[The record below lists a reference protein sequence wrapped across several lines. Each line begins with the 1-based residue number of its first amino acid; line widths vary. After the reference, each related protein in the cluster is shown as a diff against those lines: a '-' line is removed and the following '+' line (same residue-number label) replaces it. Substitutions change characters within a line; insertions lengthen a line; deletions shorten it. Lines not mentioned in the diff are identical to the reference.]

1 MNIGTYQEPEIMG
14 SVGSFEED
22 RQPRWYA
29 IYTSAN
35 HEKRVHERLGQRG
48 VESFLPLYNSVR
60 QWKDRKVRLQ
70 LPLFPNYVFVR
81 VALRDRLQVLQVPG
95 AARFVG
101 FNTGPCALLAS
112 EIESLRR
119 VVLVLPSIRAEPY
132 PFLTV
137 GRCVRV
143 KTGPLAGIEGIL
155 VERRNGTR
163 FVISVDLIM
172 RSVAIELDAKE
183 LEPQGA

>member
-1 MNIGTYQEPEIMG
+1 MDIRTYQEPQITG
-14 SVGSFEED
+14 NVGLLEQD

-35 HEKRVHERLGQRG
+35 HEKCVHEQLGRRG
-48 VESFLPLYNSVR
+48 IESFLPLYASVR

-70 LPLFPNYVFVR
+70 LPLFPNYLFAR
-81 VALRDRLQVLQVPG
+81 IALRDRLQVLRVPG
-95 AARFVG
+95 VARFVG
-101 FNTGPCALLAS
+101 FHAGPCALQET

-119 VVLVLPSIRAEPY
+119 VTRALPSFRAEPY
-132 PFLTV
+132 PYLTA
-137 GRCVRV
+137 GRCVQV
-143 KTGPLAGIEGIL
+143 KTGPLAGIAGIL

-183 LEPQGA
+183 LEPQ